1 MQFDVGSLLLAFF
14 AVNLVFG
21 VALAGAAR
29 RHPDMPG
36 PAYWAAAALITLPG
50 FLGIVLL
57 GRIPDFL
64 SMVVA
69 NTTLTAGATLLWVG
83 IRAFVRLSHSVRI
96 VYAFCLADAS
106 LRILFT
112 YSVDSLAGRQA
123 VSAILNLALAVL
135 VVRDLGRSRPK
146 HLETETQILVG
157 VTIADGIEQ
166 ALRLVALLVAPIS
179 GDYLE
184 SGLVE
189 GLHLF
194 ADLFIVSTRLLVL
207 MMLVS
212 GRLQVELN
220 RRATHDFLTDLPNRR
235 GFLPQAEREIE
246 RARRHGRPLAVLVL
260 DLDHFKR
267 VNDTRGH
274 AEGDRVLRQ
283 VADLLRKELR
293 SIDLPSR
300 FGGEEFHLLL
310 PDSGP
315 SEAYRAADR
324 LRQRLAVG
332 TEVTASVGVAI
343 FPDNGDDLGALL
355 VAADRALYRAKEAGR
370 NRVEMAG
377 PGSISGSGAQGE
389 DG

>member
-1 MQFDVGSLLLAFF
+1 VQFDVGTLLLAFF

-36 PAYWAAAALITLPG
+36 PAYWAAAALVTVPG
-50 FLGIVLL
+50 FLGIILL

-64 SMVVA
+64 SIVVA
-69 NTTLTAGATLLWVG
+69 DTLLTGGAALLWVG
-83 IRAFVRLSHSVRI
+83 IRAFVRLSHSLRP

-112 YSVDSLAGRQA
+112 YSIDSLAARQA
-123 VSAILNLALAVL
+123 VSAFLNLTLAVL
-135 VVRDLGRSRPK
+135 VVRDLGRAQLGQ
-146 HLETETQILVG
+146 LETETQILVG
-157 VTIADGIEQ
+157 VTIADGLEQ
-166 ALRLVALLVAPIS
+166 ALRLVLLFVAPIS

-184 SGLVE
+184 AGLVE

-207 MMLVS
+207 TMLVG
-212 GRLQVELN
+212 GRLQAELN
-220 RRATHDFLTDLPNRR
+220 RLATHDALTDLPNRR
-235 GFLPQAEREIE
+235 AFLPQAEREIE
-246 RARRHGRPLAVLVL
+246 RARRHGRQLAVLVL

-283 VADLLRKELR
+283 VAALLRKELR
-293 SIDLPSR
+293 GIDLPSR

-315 SEAYRAADR
+315 GEAYRAADR
-324 LRQRLAVG
+324 LRERLGAA
-332 TEVTASVGVAI
+332 TEITASVGVAI
-343 FPDNGDDLGALL
+343 FPDHGDDLGALL
-355 VAADRALYRAKEAGR
+355 VAADRALYRAKGAGR
-370 NRVEMAG
+370 DRVEMAG
-377 PGSISGSGAQGE
+377 S
-389 DG
+389 

>member
-1 MQFDVGSLLLAFF
+1 VQFDVGSLLLAFF

-64 SMVVA
+64 SIVVA
-69 NTTLTAGATLLWVG
+69 NTALTAGAALLWVG
-83 IRAFVRLSHSVRI
+83 IRAFVGLSHPLRI

-112 YSVDSLAGRQA
+112 YSVDTLAGRQA
-123 VSAILNLALAVL
+123 VSAVLNLALALL
-135 VVRDLGRSRPK
+135 VVRDLGRARPK
-146 HLETETQILVG
+146 HLEAEIQILVG
-157 VTIADGIEQ
+157 VTIAEGLEQ
-166 ALRLVALLVAPIS
+166 ALRLLVLFVAPIS

-184 SGLVE
+184 AGLVE

-212 GRLQVELN
+212 GRLQVALN
-220 RRATHDFLTDLPNRR
+220 RLATHDALTDLPNRR
-235 GFLPQAEREIE
+235 AFLPQADREIE
-246 RARRHGRPLAVLVL
+246 RARRHGRQLAVLVL

-283 VADLLRKELR
+283 VAALLRKELR
-293 SIDLPSR
+293 GIDLPSR

-315 SEAYRAADR
+315 GEAYRAADR
-324 LRQRLAVG
+324 LRERLAAA
-332 TEVTASVGVAI
+332 TEVTASIGVAI
-343 FPDNGDDLGALL
+343 FPDHGDDLGTLL
-355 VAADRALYRAKEAGR
+355 VAADRALYRAKGAGR
-370 NRVEMAG
+370 NRVEMAEVG
-377 PGSISGSGAQGE
+377 AAGSGAREG